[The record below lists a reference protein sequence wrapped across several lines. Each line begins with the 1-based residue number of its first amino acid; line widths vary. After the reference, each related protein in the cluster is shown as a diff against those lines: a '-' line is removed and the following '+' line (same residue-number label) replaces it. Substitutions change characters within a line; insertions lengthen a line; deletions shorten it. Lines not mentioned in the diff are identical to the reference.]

1 MKILL
6 VEDDLSLGGMI
17 VEYLRSENFDVSH
30 IDKGLLLHKALDDFA
45 PDLLILDLT
54 LPDADGLSL
63 CKEVRPNF
71 NGSILILTAQDE
83 ELTEV
88 TALNYG
94 ADSFLTKPV
103 RPHLLLAHINAQLRR
118 YERPQR
124 ENSPTDIR
132 IGELHLSIQKQELTL
147 AGEQVP
153 LSSSE
158 FELLLHLMSR
168 PGQVLSRD
176 ELFSAIRQ
184 REYNGSDR
192 SLDMR
197 ISVLRRKLEDTQP
210 PYKYIKTVRCNG
222 YLFLPDN
229 S

>member
-1 MKILL
+1 
-6 VEDDLSLGGMI
+6 MI
-17 VEYLRSENFDVSH
+17 VEYLRSENFDVAH
-30 IDKGLLLHKALDDFA
+30 IDKGLLLDNTLDTFS

-54 LPDADGLSL
+54 LPDTDGLTL
-63 CKEVRPNF
+63 CKKVRPHF
-71 NGSILILTAQDE
+71 QGPILILTAQDE

-118 YERPQR
+118 YERPR
-124 ENSPTDIR
+124 NNDSPIVIT
-132 IGELHLSIQKQELTL
+132 IGELHLYTQKRELTL
-147 AGEQVP
+147 AGKQVP

-158 FELLLHLMSR
+158 FELLFHLMSR

-184 REYNGSDR
+184 REYNGTDR

-197 ISVLRRKLEDTQP
+197 ISVLRRKLEDTRP